1 MKLLLTVLFLMSS
14 VLSAPQPCPHA
25 MGAMEKAEAETH
37 AAMAAHD
44 RIDHEMHG
52 DEPPCEHTDHKGD
65 CADDCDG
72 GADCA
77 SCFALTSIVAPIASI
92 FLPDTPHT
100 DEQLYL
106 AFAVTHT
113 PSVDGPPPRSV

>member
-1 MKLLLTVLFLMSS
+1 MKFLLTVLFLMSS

-37 AAMAAHD
+37 TAMT
-44 RIDHEMHG
+44 DHHG
-52 DEPPCEHTDHKGD
+52 VDHGIHSDEPPCEHTNHEGD

-72 GADCA
+72 GAGCA
-77 SCFALTSIVAPIASI
+77 SCFALTSIVASIANL
-92 FLPDTPHT
+92 FHPNTPHS
-100 DEQLYL
+100 EELQYS
-106 AFAVTHT
+106 AFAFNHT